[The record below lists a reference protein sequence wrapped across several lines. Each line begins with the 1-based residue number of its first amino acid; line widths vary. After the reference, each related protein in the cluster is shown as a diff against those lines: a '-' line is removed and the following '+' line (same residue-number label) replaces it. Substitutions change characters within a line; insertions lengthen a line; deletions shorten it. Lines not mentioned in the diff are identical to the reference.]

1 MSCHLQIATVLLSPF
16 QFGLGI
22 LPYNCIQVHASKI
35 MLKIQARLQ
44 QYMNQQLS
52 DVQTGFR
59 REGGTRDQTAIIC
72 WNIDKPWEFE
82 KKTSTSASLTM
93 LKALA
98 V

>member
-1 MSCHLQIATVLLSPF
+1 
-16 QFGLGI
+16 
-22 LPYNCIQVHASKI
+22 

-44 QYMNQQLS
+44 QDMNQQLP

-72 WNIDKPWEFE
+72 WNIDKAREFE